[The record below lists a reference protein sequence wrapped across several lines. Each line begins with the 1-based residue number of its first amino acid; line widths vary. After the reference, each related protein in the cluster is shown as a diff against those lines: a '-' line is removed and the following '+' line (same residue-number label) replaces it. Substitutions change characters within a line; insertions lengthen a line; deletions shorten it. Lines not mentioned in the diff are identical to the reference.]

1 MGKKLKKKF
10 KECRG
15 YKMKSERLFL
25 PLQAPIPTPR
35 STINISSASK
45 TFMYG
50 LAIYTLSYF

>member
-35 STINISSASK
+35 STIISSASK

-50 LAIYTLSYF
+50 LAICTLSYF